1 MSECIAIIP
10 ARSGSKGIKNKN
22 LKKLGNHPLLAYSI
36 AAAKLAVKIDR
47 VIVSTDSE
55 IYADVAISYGAE
67 VPFLRPKDLSKDKST
82 DFEFM
87 FHAMQWLKNNENNK
101 TENWAHLR
109 PTTPLRDP
117 SIIDEAIDILDRNNE
132 ATSLRSCHSSPESPF
147 KWFRENKSGY
157 LTALTSKDT
166 DLDKYNDSRQS
177 YPNVLVPNGYIDV
190 VKRSVVETKKKLHGN
205 KMIAFESPIC
215 IEVDSAFEFEFL
227 EFQIENLKSPLK
239 NYFKSMSL

>member
-87 FHAMQWLKNNENNK
+87 FH
-101 TENWAHLR
+101 R
-109 PTTPLRDP
+109 
-117 SIIDEAIDILDRNNE
+117 
-132 ATSLRSCHSSPESPF
+132 
-147 KWFRENKSGY
+147 
-157 LTALTSKDT
+157 
-166 DLDKYNDSRQS
+166 
-177 YPNVLVPNGYIDV
+177 
-190 VKRSVVETKKKLHGN
+190 KK
-205 KMIAFESPIC
+205 
-215 IEVDSAFEFEFL
+215 
-227 EFQIENLKSPLK
+227 
-239 NYFKSMSL
+239 